1 MMFEEVYI
9 GKGEVEVIE
18 GMLAEMRLT
27 AVFWYPLT
35 DFRIINK

>member
-1 MMFEEVYI
+1 MFEDIYI

-27 AVFWYPLT
+27 AVF
-35 DFRIINK
+35 